1 LKPIFFSLLLSIHF
15 FFSFGQES
23 ISFVPRFYDQAIHLN
38 IPIQH
43 EKETITFHTL
53 KFYVTQFTC
62 ENVKKQVLQTQQ
74 ANLVDLEDSTSQ
86 KLELSDSENKYIAN
100 LDKRTKHVS
109 FLLGTDSSMNVSGM
123 LEGPL
128 DPINGMYW
136 AWNSGYINL
145 KAEGTIQDS
154 AGNTS
159 LFEFHI
165 GGYLPPNE
173 TVRALTFELDLEKQ
187 IPLITLQINEW
198 MEFAFDKGIHSLM
211 IPGKTA
217 VELANRIQSSI
228 HLIYGND

>member
-1 LKPIFFSLLLSIHF
+1 MGTEPILLEKDYVVGNELW
-15 FFSFGQES
+15 
-23 ISFVPRFYDQAIHLN
+23 RFQ
-38 IPIQH
+38 
-43 EKETITFHTL
+43 TV
-53 KFYVTQFTC
+53 KFYISAFTTISEKGTQAFPT
-62 ENVKKQVLQTQQ
+62 KLI
-74 ANLVDLEDSTSQ
+74 DLEVPSSQSLGQIDSAVARI
-86 KLELSDSENKYIAN
+86 D
-100 LDKRTKHVS
+100 
-109 FLLGTDSSMNVSGM
+109 FLLGTDSLSNVSGI

-154 AGNTS
+154 TGNTS

-165 GGYLPPNE
+165 GGYMPPNA
-173 TVRALTFELDLEKQ
+173 TVQALSFELDLEKQ
-187 IPLITLQINEW
+187 DPIIAIQMNEW
-198 MEFAFDKGIHSLM
+198 MEFAFEKGIHSLM

>member
-1 LKPIFFSLLLSIHF
+1 M
-15 FFSFGQES
+15 
-23 ISFVPRFYDQAIHLN
+23 PRFYTEEIQLN
-38 IPIQH
+38 LPIQKG
-43 EKETITFHTL
+43 KETITFHTF
-53 KFYVTQFTC
+53 KFYVS
-62 ENVKKQVLQTQQ
+62 VLSSKNRNDHALRTEKVI
-74 ANLVDLEDSTSQ
+74 LVDLEDSTSQ
-86 KLELSDSENKYIAN
+86 KLELSSAENKYY
-100 LDKRTKHVS
+100 DKRSKYVS
-109 FLLGTDSSMNVSGM
+109 FLLGTDSLMNVSGN

-154 AGNTS
+154 TGNTS

-165 GGYLPPNE
+165 GGYMAPNA
-173 TVRALTFELDLEKQ
+173 TVQALSFELDLEKQ
-187 IPLITLQINEW
+187 HPIIAIQMNEW
-198 MEFAFDKGIHSLM
+198 MEFAFEKGIHSLM